1 MLSTKRP
8 FSAMDNKNDETGAS
22 CPCKWVKCPRH
33 GDCGACREHH
43 EKEKK
48 FPPFCE
54 KNPRRKKGAA
64 KSSKKV

>member
-1 MLSTKRP
+1 
-8 FSAMDNKNDETGAS
+8 MDNKNDETGAS

-54 KNPRRKKGAA
+54 KNPRKKKGAE
-64 KSSKKV
+64 